1 MIDVVTLG
9 EKGQIVIPQK
19 MRRDF
24 KMHKGMKLFLKEEKD
39 KIIVKPVK
47 MDEKHLLM
55 LLSESS
61 LKKAWDNPH
70 DERWDDVL

>member
-1 MIDVVTLG
+1 MIEVVTVG

-19 MRRDF
+19 IRHAF
-24 KMHKGMKLFLKEEKD
+24 KIHRGMKLLLKEEKD
-39 KIIVKPVK
+39 KIIVKPAK

-61 LKKAWDNPH
+61 LKKAWDNQY
-70 DERWDDVL
+70 DERWDNVF